1 VVKTSL
7 IIALGMMLL
16 VEGVVPAFFPK
27 QWREVFSR
35 LIRFSDGQ
43 IRFLG
48 LVALIS
54 GFIILALPS
63 LFF

>member
-1 VVKTSL
+1 M

-16 VEGVVPAFFPK
+16 VEGVVPAFFPR

>member
-7 IIALGMMLL
+7 IVALGMMLL
-16 VEGVVPAFFPK
+16 IEGIVPTFFPR
-27 QWREVFSR
+27 QWREVSSR

-54 GFIILALPS
+54 GFLILALAS

>member
-1 VVKTSL
+1 
-7 IIALGMMLL
+7 M
-16 VEGVVPAFFPK
+16 VEGIVPTFFPR

-35 LIRFSDGQ
+35 LIRFSDDQ

-54 GFIILALPS
+54 GFVILTLAS